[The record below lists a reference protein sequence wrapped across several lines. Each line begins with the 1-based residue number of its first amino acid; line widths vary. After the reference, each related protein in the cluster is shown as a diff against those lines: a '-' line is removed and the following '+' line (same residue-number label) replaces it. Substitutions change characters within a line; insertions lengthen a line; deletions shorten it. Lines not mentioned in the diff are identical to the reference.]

1 LLGATFGGYTDA
13 DKNGH
18 GTATAS
24 IAVGN
29 ALVTAPGSNAIAV
42 KVISDSGEAYT
53 SDIIPG
59 IQWIIDAA
67 SSSGR
72 PSVVNMGFSGSPKAA
87 LNQMARSVLDAGIHV
102 TTAAGDNSAE
112 AGGYGPGQGE

>member
-42 KVISDSGEAYT
+42 KSFLIEARRT
-53 SDIIPG
+53 LQMSSLAFNGSLTQRLLREDRVLLIWDFPG
-59 IQWIIDAA
+59 H
-67 SSSGR
+67 R
-72 PSVVNMGFSGSPKAA
+72 KP
-87 LNQMARSVLDAGIHV
+87 L
-102 TTAAGDNSAE
+102 
-112 AGGYGPGQGE
+112 